1 MSDRRTFLRGLAS
14 LPLVG
19 GSVALIGTT
28 SQAFAAKVGGV
39 STPSMVSLTQA
50 SDPDAELVALGREWQ
65 AADDHCDHACDA
77 LDAAVE
83 RLRDIDPPE
92 ALFRRRS
99 DSIAFTSVAHRFR
112 DTKRLWFPRNAV
124 EELRTYAFVNPWG
137 DPLVDD
143 RARRDEIVAAYD
155 AWRAEISADQQA
167 TGYTSA
173 FEVYEA
179 AVAASRQLRLR
190 IIAKPAITLAG
201 VMVKARVVGRAY
213 DNLDELRELVTH
225 SHKQGASDADAMAT
239 SAMVDLLSMQARA
252 AA

>member
-1 MSDRRTFLRGLAS
+1 MADRRTFLRQFVA

-19 GSVALIGTT
+19 SSVALIGTT
-28 SQAFAAKVGGV
+28 SQAFAAKVEGAE
-39 STPSMVSLTQA
+39 TLSMVSLTQA
-50 SDPDAELVALGREWQ
+50 SDLDAELIALGHEWQ
-65 AADDHCDHACDA
+65 AAADHCDHACDA
-77 LDAAVE
+77 LDAAGE
-83 RLRDIDPPE
+83 RLRDIHPPE
-92 ALFRRRS
+92 ALFRRPS
-99 DSIAFTSVAHRFR
+99 DSIAFTSVAHPYR
-112 DTKRLWFPRNAV
+112 DMRRLWFPRDSV
-124 EELRTYAFVNPWG
+124 EDLRIYAFVNPWG
-137 DPLVDD
+137 DPLVADQ
-143 RARRDEIVAAYD
+143 ARRDEIVAAYD

-225 SHKQGASDADAMAT
+225 SHEQGESDADAMAT
-239 SAMVDLLSMQARA
+239 SAMVDLLSMQVRA